1 MQEKNSLLADF
12 TLSQKMRRVTMRE
25 YSTIG
30 KKIKEELKKQKKT
43 QAWLSEETGI
53 QRGYL
58 SELINGHPKK
68 RWNEDNLELVA
79 NALNIELFS
88 ETSALDE
95 LEALLDSAIEA
106 AEQRNLSFE
115 TESLKRIRKGL
126 DE

>member
-1 MQEKNSLLADF
+1 
-12 TLSQKMRRVTMRE
+12 MRRITMRE

-30 KKIKEELKKQKKT
+30 KKIKDELKKQKKT
-43 QAWLSEETGI
+43 QAWLSEVTGI

-79 NALNIELFS
+79 GALKIELFKEPS
-88 ETSALDE
+88 KEDQ

-106 AEQRNLSFE
+106 AKQRNLSFE
-115 TESLKRIRKGL
+115 TESLTRIRKGL
-126 DE
+126 SE